1 MCIQNEYWYVC
12 VEQCL
17 RTFWDFFSGN
27 FSLFGCVMFLP
38 SNTNYHL
45 YMIFYYYVILLYR
58 PTDSHVIYER
68 MTENYA
74 TKKTRKVNLFRC
86 GSEIAEAI
94 YVLGRHSL
102 SYFRVCTA
110 AQLKQVSRWLY
121 LNYKMWLLLMFSSHA
136 NFREC
141 VFFCTRRT
149 LSIEIT
155 FLLFWLAIHKRFSTV
170 FSLSNSH
177 TNCELKRLH
186 YNHFFCFQ
194 LYFLCFSSD
203 CEGNLVFFSTPL
215 CNV

>member
-1 MCIQNEYWYVC
+1 
-12 VEQCL
+12 
-17 RTFWDFFSGN
+17 
-27 FSLFGCVMFLP
+27 MFLP

-74 TKKTRKVNLFRC
+74 TKKKHEKL
-86 GSEIAEAI
+86 I
-94 YVLGRHSL
+94 YFGVVLRLRRQSMFLEDSL
-102 SYFRVCTA
+102 SYFRVCAA

-155 FLLFWLAIHKRFSTV
+155 FLLFWLARHKRFSTV

-186 YNHFFCFQ
+186 YNDFFCFQ

-203 CEGNLVFFSTPL
+203 CEGNLVFFFYSAL
-215 CNV
+215 